1 MHIPNGWTI
10 KNFVWQKNQAW
21 QQLVSNFENE
31 INEEEGV
38 EKEGQRR
45 WGLMLL

>member
-1 MHIPNGWTI
+1 MAGVLKT
-10 KNFVWQKNQAW
+10 
-21 QQLVSNFENE
+21 VSGKKIRLGSNLFQNFENE

-38 EKEGQRR
+38 EKGGQRR